1 MISTGFEQRVKIQ
14 QIIVNQ
20 LPEFILDE
28 NPKFSEFLKQYYI
41 SQEYPGGPV
50 DIAENLDQYLKFDNL
65 TPEVIAGNIGLT
77 TNITS
82 TVGIITVTSTK
93 GFPSQYGLLKIDD
106 EIITYTGI
114 TTNTFTGC
122 IRGFCGIVD
131 YHQPINPEEL
141 EFSTSKASSHN
152 VHSPVT
158 NLSSLFL
165 KEFYKKL
172 KYSFA
177 PGFDGVEFSP
187 NLKVDNF
194 LKRVR
199 DFYASKGTNE
209 SFKILFNVL
218 YNTDPKILNTEDFLL
233 KPSESEYIRRE
244 VLIAELITPESNP
257 YNLVGEEI
265 RSDDGSASG
274 PVSKVDIITRN
285 DKILYKIELFS
296 GYDENTLIF
305 GKFAITPKTK
315 ISDNIS
321 IGSSVITV
329 DSTVGFDVSG
339 SFICNDRVITYSDKS
354 INQFYGCTNVLENI
368 LAGSDIRSE
377 KIIYG
382 YENGDLTKKI
392 ELIVQASLSNL
403 ENVDNLNYANVND
416 NILFENFGDNILNSG
431 NSFKE
436 ILFNSWIY
444 NIRSRYEISEV
455 SNIAENTAGITL
467 YEIPDKSSL
476 KVNDR
481 IDIFKKDSV
490 DTVLENVPITSIDGN
505 KVFLDKKI
513 PGVSSDQ
520 KLSIIRRY
528 DYASTSNNSVVLKY
542 PNILSNVQNTYNEN
556 EEYIYVASNS
566 LPSNTIEKSI
576 KIASRD
582 INSNDDVDNFISEQN
597 NQTFKYSVLV
607 FQFENDVP
615 FITGDSVIYTHTT
628 NKPIIGLTNNTEY
641 FVEVLS
647 SKNRIRLYSSRS
659 FIVTEEFIEID
670 KIYELGNHKFTLSS
684 EFGKIL
690 APKKSLTKFP
700 IKQNFNFNSQ
710 TPTEPGSLGTLI
722 NGVDIINYKSNDK
735 IFYGPLKNLRNIN
748 SGIDYD
754 VISPPKIIISNSS
767 VGLGTTALANV
778 VVSGSVKNVIVDPQ
792 KVSIKRIISAKISG
806 GNGSGAILEPILS
819 SQYREIEFNA
829 LQSTRG
835 GGVNI
840 SDESIVFSDFHKLKN
855 GQKIVYNSNGNP
867 QLGIGTFNGSNT
879 SQEKYLQNG
888 SVYYPKIL
896 NTKAIQLYYSQSDL
910 NSGINT
916 VGFTTE
922 NTGGIHKFREYDE
935 IKVLSKLNV
944 LDGGSGYTN
953 RSLYVKSSGISTI
966 SNTINYIN
974 HGFND
979 GEIINYSHESLDSIL
994 GLSTSKQYYILKNTN
1009 DSFQLSDA
1017 GYINVGISKTDY
1029 NRRKPI
1035 KFETNP
1041 TGYHIFSYPKI
1052 SVDLEVEYSGFIG
1065 TITAT
1070 PVVRGEIIDAYLYE
1084 SGTNYGSNVLNFHKK
1099 PTVTIKNGSGAQ
1111 LKPIIINGRIVA
1123 VEIQLGGSF
1132 YPSSINLDIFGSGL
1146 GAELRANIVK
1156 GRINSIVVINGGI
1169 GYDENTQIKVSVP
1182 GKNLKLDV
1190 SVREL
1195 TINNVER
1202 FSDQI
1207 LTDYNGDLAYGVCGY
1222 LPEREGIL
1230 FADPDTN
1237 TGHSKII
1244 GWCRDGNPIYGP
1256 YGHSD
1261 PRNFNSEIIKLQSG
1275 YSLNIENVDNRPL
1288 ISDFSEGFFVE
1299 DYTFE
1304 DSGQLDKSNGRF
1316 EKTPEFPQGVYA
1328 YHVGIKIDPNSGNF
1342 IPEFPYFVGE
1352 FYRSNI
1358 EDNSYIDQNID
1369 FNDSILVRNTFP
1381 YRVNNDYSAND
1392 FLPKVNKKLRQISK
1406 IKSITSGK
1414 IDSIDII
1421 EPGEDYSV
1429 GDSISFDNTGTD
1441 GSGCYVEVSKI
1452 YGKEINKI
1460 ETSFKNYENVIFTWK
1475 NNNTIS
1481 AHISPYHELIDGDIV
1496 QITGISTYILGLS
1509 NNHKT
1514 SINRSNTRLTKAM
1527 TSSGIVTDIYVTN
1540 IPDIVSIG
1548 SSIVIE
1554 NETCSVLNI
1563 FNEQNVIRIDRGSV
1577 GTSHTSSTIVN
1588 VYSNYFDINL
1598 STDYF
1603 DSSLNDI
1610 VYFNPTISIGVGI
1623 DTGSSISRE
1632 YYIGD
1637 YKKDIS
1643 IPTQSIYL
1651 PNHPFKT
1658 NQRVLFSGSSGGSS
1672 INVSNISGPS
1682 QFSLGIGTHVYIINK
1697 SKDFI
1702 GIVTQ
1707 VGLTTQTNGLFFITS
1722 GNNKYDYSFSSVSNQ
1737 ILGSVKKI
1745 DATITTSENHDLLDS
1760 DYINLTIKPNLS
1772 VGIGTST
1779 SIRVRYE
1786 QNYNKLLIN
1795 PVGFNSSSVNVT
1807 SNIITLPS
1815 HNFKTGQKIF
1825 YKAIGTKI
1833 SGLTTSEYYVYRNTS
1848 NNIQLCETYID
1859 SISNPPTIISIGS
1872 SGGNNQEISQINPRI
1887 LSIKNNNLVF
1897 NLSDSSLLGYKF
1909 EFFYDKQFN
1918 KNFVSIANTSN
1929 FTVSNKINNAGIV
1942 TESTINFSENLPE
1955 NLYYSLSKNGIP
1967 VFNND
1972 KDEDYQISFV
1982 DELYNQEYKISGV
1995 GSTTFHISLN
2005 DIPQKLS
2012 YVQSECSYL
2021 KYETISKSAKGGISN
2036 IKILNSGYGYKKLP
2050 KILEIVSK
2058 SFGKNSIL
2066 QLNSKSIGKIGKI
2079 EINNDGYDYP
2089 SDKSLRAHARIDTIA
2104 IISDNEK
2111 IENVKVLSGGKNIV
2125 SKPELHL
2132 VNLVSRKKVLNGL
2145 FEVQLGKNNISQVNI
2160 IQKPTGLESVNH
2172 QIFTINN
2179 SNGIS
2184 IEQITSATNGIVECI
2199 IRTPP
2204 ITGYTIPPFEV
2215 GDLVFVEGIV
2225 KPSKT
2230 DEFGVVTYPG
2240 DGFNSID
2247 HGYNFFKVVEF
2258 INTDPAILKYDI
2270 SEYTLTPGKIPA
2282 EFSAFSPSQFTAIT
2296 NIKNYPIFQLTQIID
2311 NFVDN
2316 ENIIINGNV
2325 SNALVKKSSSNSLNI
2340 FDPNNSLKNYDII
2353 RGVSSGAIAKIS
2365 RVFNYDNVRYTI
2377 DSTNKKELGWKTDIG
2392 KLNTDLQVTADN
2404 DYYQTLAYSVQSPIE
2419 YINFVDYVNNLVHP
2433 IGTKNFADVGI
2444 TSAARSSIG
2453 SSETLLT
2460 TLDFVQE
2467 KRIDT
2472 IDNFDLVVDYNTV
2485 GDSSTLIKF
2494 KNKKLS
2500 DFIECLSNR
2509 VLQVDDISNS
2519 FSSSEFNKDTFLE
2532 AYEYPLT
2539 DFYSKFLVQV
2549 CDTEQESY
2557 QLSEIIV
2564 INDYNTTYTMN
2575 KLDLYNNES
2584 LGSFSGEIGPVGDP
2598 ILRFNPSDPYNKGYE
2613 LKIYRESFD
2622 PGTKNVGVGFT
2633 DYGFVRLSGKT
2644 EKLDPG
2650 VGISTT
2656 MFRGLLNQFN
2666 TIFSSS
2672 LIIDTD
2678 NNKLN
2683 YYEVIGYHDGVTP
2696 NIAEFYFDS
2705 EQSISGLSG
2714 SYIGTFGLNVSG
2726 GILNLSFFSNK
2737 NNNIVVKTKTVG
2749 FGTTAGGIGTY
2760 RYLVDDQIPGT
2771 EQTTR
2776 LESDYKVITGIT
2788 TIKTFDSSVESS
2800 LKSLIRVGIGSTVA
2814 LHQVSVIANQVS
2826 NNIQHYPFISIGSTS
2841 GIGTF
2846 STEVQGLNVSVKFH
2860 PDSQFQNSQ
2869 ILVQSFDQF
2878 IYSSLDE
2885 FNIPDELLYGTSKEK
2900 FSINKYGSIN
2910 NFGKDRLNFDLN
2922 YDRIPIFQKTFN
2934 PTSLS
2939 TLNKATGIFTINNHF
2954 FQNNEELI
2962 YTPDSTLIGI
2972 AASSVGI
2979 GTTIVGGNSIEGDFI
2994 VGFSTIT
3001 GISNIDG
3008 IVVGNQISGKSITNN
3023 TTIVSIG
3030 QTYSYF
3036 IGNVSSGSSVITGIA
3051 NTTILSVGAG
3061 IFSGNN
3067 NSLGTI
3073 FSIGINSITASAPIA
3088 AGGSNRIYYTN
3099 TLKSSLTLS
3108 NVSVA
3113 STFREIYTVGIST
3126 NICPSKVYAI
3136 KIDENN
3142 FKLKGVSG
3150 PSGIGF
3156 TFTSI
3161 GSGNYHRL
3169 EMKKKNEKSLITVN
3183 GVNQYPLSYTP
3194 LVGILTGN
3202 IGNLVSIG
3210 ASFIR
3215 LSGISSIMSD
3225 DIIKVEDEYMTIS
3238 NVGFGTTTTGPITG
3252 IGTIPII
3259 QVERGKLGSTE
3270 SDHYDGSNFRIYKGS
3285 YNIVGNEIW
3294 FADAPDGKANN
3305 DRLLSTY
3312 LLSPKSTFNG
3322 RIYLRKDYTNN
3333 QIYDDISN
3341 NFTGIARTFTLYK
3354 EGNTVSNA
3362 ISGNNL
3368 VFINDIF
3375 QTPDTVNNEGNNYEI
3390 LNSGISSVSFTSTKG
3405 LLENPNT
3412 ILIVETDVN
3421 QNLVPRGGL
3430 IVSLASTGGIGYAPL
3445 VGVSSVMLDVKI
3457 GAGGS
3462 ISYIGFTSSIVV
3474 GIATTGII
3482 GMATDRITGI
3492 TTRNVRVN
3500 QKITDIL
3507 STQRSGD
3514 IIPNITKILPFDT
3527 RVSSIGIGTVFLNKS
3542 STNASSISTSFG
3554 FDMGPIYGS
3563 GYNKSTISIG
3573 ITDSNHTGTRAI
3585 ISATIGAGGSITSFN
3600 INNGGTGYTNPL
3612 VSISDP
3618 SYENLSIQPIS
3629 RIGTNNPNT
3638 LGVGLSI
3645 TVNVGPNSKNVGIGT
3660 SYFAITSFEIKK
3672 PGYGFQLG
3680 DTFSLVGLVT
3690 DSRLSSPVEKLIF
3703 TVDDVKTDSFASWQL
3718 GEFDFIDSTKD
3729 LQNSVRK
3736 RFPLFKN
3743 GSLLSFEKNIGNNE
3757 SRKIDYDALLLIYIN
3772 GVMQEPSISYQ
3783 FNGGTSFTFTEAPRY
3798 EDNIAIF
3805 FYRGTAG
3812 VDSKETDIIPTIKPG
3827 DTVQIERNP
3836 QIITTISQSPRI
3848 ASYIVSSDILETGI
3862 YLEEGIDEINFKPIS
3877 WSKQKTDLIINDV
3890 IQYKERD
3897 SLESLIFPTAKIIK
3911 SIDSSSTDIFV
3922 DNAQFFNY
3930 EENSGG
3936 GSINEFDAL
3945 VILGNEPTFAD
3956 ITTNVSVGGTTI
3968 SSLTINNGG
3977 SGYNY
3982 VGAGSSVQLKLRSIV
3997 GLGGS
4002 DAIIYAPIST
4012 AGTITTPINIVSSGY
4027 GYTSSNVPEV
4037 IAPTPSPSKE
4047 LISNITFVQGFSG
4060 IITGITTSAGI
4071 GTDLAIQFYVKYDQ
4085 NDAGSV
4091 SDLLSDSQYPI
4102 LVFDSKVGKGTTSI
4116 DKLDNVVVGVG
4127 TTFVDNI
4134 YYVHSVYL
4142 NNLVGIITCNI
4153 HSKTDCVGIGSTFGS
4168 QICGRFSWGRLSSFA
4183 RLSSSPLS
4191 INLSSYNTNSGLTS
4205 YPTIQRRN
4213 YGLRNTGAIVKDIN

>member
-1 MISTGFEQRVKIQ
+1 MISTGFEKRVKIQ
-14 QIIVNQ
+14 QIIDNQ

-65 TPEVIAGNIGLT
+65 TPEVIANNIVLS

-131 YHQPINPEEL
+131 YHQSVDPEEL
-141 EFSTSKASSHN
+141 EFSTSKASSHDAY
-152 VHSPVT
+152 SPVI

-177 PGFDGVEFSP
+177 PGFDGVEFYSD
-187 NLKVDNF
+187 LKVDNF
-194 LKRVR
+194 LKRVK
-199 DFYASKGTNE
+199 DFYASKGTND

-218 YNTDPKILNTEDFLL
+218 YNVNPKILNTEDFLL
-233 KPSESEYIRRE
+233 KPSQSEYIRRE
-244 VLIAELITPESNP
+244 VLIAELITPGANP

-265 RSDDGSASG
+265 RSDDESASG

-285 DKILYKIELFS
+285 GKVLYKIELFS
-296 GYDENTLIF
+296 GYDDNNLVF

-315 ISDNIS
+315 VSDSIS

-329 DSTVGFDVSG
+329 DSTVGFDTSG
-339 SFICNDRVITYSDKS
+339 SFICNEKVISYSDKS

-368 LAGSDIRSE
+368 LEGSGIRSE

-382 YENGDLTKKI
+382 YENGDASKKI
-392 ELIVQASLSNL
+392 ELTVQASLSNL
-403 ENVDNLNYANVND
+403 ENIDDLNYVAVDD
-416 NILFENFGDNILNSG
+416 NILFENFGDNILNSN

-444 NIRSRYEISEV
+444 NVRSRYEISNY
-455 SNIAENTAGITL
+455 SNNSIEITL

-476 KVNDR
+476 KVNDFV
-481 IDIFKKDSV
+481 DIFKQDS
-490 DTVLENVPITSIDGN
+490 TEIVLENVSITSIDGN
-505 KVFLDKKI
+505 KIFLDTQI
-513 PGVSSDQ
+513 TGVTPGQ
-520 KLSIIRRY
+520 KLSIVRRY
-528 DYASTSNNSVVLKY
+528 DYASTSETSVGLKY

-566 LPSNTIEKSI
+566 LPSNTIVKSI
-576 KIASRD
+576 KIASRN
-582 INSNDDVDNFISEQN
+582 INSLEQIDFFITEQN

-607 FQFENDVP
+607 FENDVP
-615 FITGDSVIYTHTT
+615 FITGDSVIYTHTSNEPIVGLLN
-628 NKPIIGLTNNTEY
+628 NKEY
-641 FVEVLS
+641 FIEVLS
-647 SKNRIRLYSSRS
+647 DKRKIRLYSSRS
-659 FIVTEEFIEID
+659 FIVTGEFIEID
-670 KIYELGNHKFTLSS
+670 KVYDLGNHKFTLSS

-690 APKKSLTKFP
+690 APKKSLSKFP
-700 IKQNFNFNSQ
+700 IKQNSNFNDNI
-710 TPTEPGSLGTLI
+710 PTIPGSVGTLI

-735 IFYGPLKNLRNIN
+735 IFYGPLKNLRVIN
-748 SGIDYD
+748 SGLDYD
-754 VISPPKIIISNSS
+754 VINPPKIIISNPS

-778 VVSGSVKNVIVDPQ
+778 VVSGSVKNIIIDPQ
-792 KVSIKRIISAKISG
+792 EISVKRVISAKISG
-806 GNGSGAILEPILS
+806 GNGSGAILQPVLS

-829 LQSTRG
+829 LQSTEG
-835 GGVNI
+835 GGIDVS
-840 SDESIVFSDFHKLKN
+840 SDTIVFLDFHKLKD

-867 QLGIGTFNGSNT
+867 SLGIGTFNFSNT
-879 SQEKYLQNG
+879 PQGKYLENG
-888 SVYYPKIL
+888 SVYYPKVL
-896 NTKAIQLYYSQSDL
+896 NTKAIRLYFSESDL
-910 NSGINT
+910 VSGINT
-916 VGFTTE
+916 IGFTQE

-966 SNTINYIN
+966 SNTINYVN

-979 GEIINYSHESLDSIL
+979 GEIINYSYESENPIS
-994 GLSTSKQYYILKNTN
+994 GLSTSKQYYILKNTD

-1029 NRRKPI
+1029 NRRKI
-1035 KFETNP
+1035 VKFQTNP

-1052 SVDLEVEYSGFIG
+1052 SVDLEVEYSRFIG
-1065 TITAT
+1065 TITAS
-1070 PVVRGEIIDAYLYE
+1070 PVVRGKIIDAYLYE

-1099 PTVTIKNGSGAQ
+1099 PTITIKNGSGSQ
-1111 LKPIIINGRIVA
+1111 LKPTIINGKIVA
-1123 VEIQLGGSF
+1123 VEIQNGGSL
-1132 YPSSINLDIFGSGL
+1132 YPSSINLDVVGSGL

-1156 GRINSIVVINGGI
+1156 GRINSVVIINGGI
-1169 GYDENTQIKVSVP
+1169 GYDQNTRIKVSVP
-1182 GKNLKLDV
+1182 GKNLKLDA

-1195 TINNVER
+1195 TINNLQR

-1207 LTDYNGDLAYGVCGY
+1207 LTDYKGDLSYSVCGY
-1222 LPEREGIL
+1222 LPGREGIL
-1230 FADPDTN
+1230 FADPDVN

-1256 YGHSD
+1256 YGYSD
-1261 PRNFNSEIIKLQSG
+1261 PKDFNSQIIKLQSG
-1275 YSLNIENVDNRPL
+1275 YSLNVESVYNRPL

-1304 DSGQLDKSNGRF
+1304 DSGELDISNGRY

-1328 YHVGIKIDPNSGNF
+1328 YHVGIKIDPTSGDF

-1358 EDNSYIDQNID
+1358 EDNFYTDQNND
-1369 FNDSILVRNTFP
+1369 FNDSVMVRNTFP
-1381 YRVNNDYSAND
+1381 YRVNNDHSANE

-1406 IKSITSGK
+1406 IKSIKSGK
-1414 IDSIDII
+1414 IDSIDIT

-1429 GDSISFDNTGTD
+1429 GDSINFDNAGTD
-1441 GSGCYVEVSKI
+1441 GSGCYAEVSKI
-1452 YGKEINKI
+1452 YGKEISKI
-1460 ETSFKNYENVIFTWK
+1460 ETSFKDYENTTFTWK

-1481 AHISPYHELIDGDIV
+1481 AHVFPYHELLDGDIV
-1496 QITGISTYILGLS
+1496 QITGISTYISGLT
-1509 NNHKT
+1509 NNHKI
-1514 SINRSNTRLTKAM
+1514 SVNRSNTRLAKEM
-1527 TSSGIVTDIYVTN
+1527 GSSGIVTDIYVTN

-1554 NETCSVLNI
+1554 DEICSVLNI
-1563 FNEQNVIRIDRGSV
+1563 FDDQNVIRISRGLV
-1577 GTSHTSSTIVN
+1577 GTSHTSSTIVE

-1603 DSSLNDI
+1603 DSSINDV

-1623 DTGSSISRE
+1623 NSGSSINSD

-1637 YKKDIS
+1637 YKKNIS
-1643 IPTQSIYL
+1643 IPIQSIYL

-1658 NQRVLFSGSSGGSS
+1658 NQRVLFSGSSGGSP
-1672 INVSNISGPS
+1672 INVSNISGPF
-1682 QFSLGIGTHVYIINK
+1682 QFSLGIGTHVYVINK

-1707 VGLTTQTNGLFFITS
+1707 VGLTTSTDGLFFITS
-1722 GNNKYDYSFSSVSNQ
+1722 GNNKYDYSFSSISNKV
-1737 ILGSVKKI
+1737 LGSVKKI
-1745 DATITTSENHDLLDS
+1745 DAEITTSENHELLDS

-1779 SIRVRYE
+1779 HIRVKYE
-1786 QNYNKLLIN
+1786 KNYNKLLIN
-1795 PVGFNSSSVNVT
+1795 PIGFNSSSVSVS
-1807 SNIITLPS
+1807 SNIINLPS

-1825 YKAIGTKI
+1825 YNALGSQI
-1833 SGLTTSEYYVYRNTS
+1833 SGLTTSEYYVYRYNS
-1848 NNIQLCETYID
+1848 NNIQLCETYLD
-1859 SISNPPTIISIGS
+1859 SVLNPPTIISIGS

-1897 NLSDSSLLGYKF
+1897 NLSDSSLLGYEF

-1918 KNFVSIANTSN
+1918 KNFISVANTSN
-1929 FTVSNKINNAGIV
+1929 FTISNKTNNIGIV
-1942 TESTINFSENLPE
+1942 TESTINFSEDLPK
-1955 NLYYSLSKNGIP
+1955 NLYYSLSENGIP
-1967 VFNND
+1967 LFNNVN
-1972 KDEDYQISFV
+1972 DEEYQISFV

-1995 GSTTFHISLN
+1995 GSTTFHISLY

-2012 YVQSECSYL
+2012 YNQNECSYL
-2021 KYETISKSAKGGISN
+2021 KYETTSKSAKGGISN

-2050 KILEIVSK
+2050 KISEIISRSSGQNCILE
-2058 SFGKNSIL
+2058 
-2066 QLNSKSIGKIGKI
+2066 LNSKSIGKIGKF

-2089 SDKSLRAHARIDTIA
+2089 SDKSLRARARINTTAFITN
-2104 IISDNEK
+2104 NEK
-2111 IENVKVLSGGKNIV
+2111 IEDIKVLNGGKNII
-2125 SKPELHL
+2125 SKPQLHL
-2132 VNLVSRKKVLNGL
+2132 VNSVSRKRILSGL
-2145 FEVQLGKNNISQVNI
+2145 FEVQLGTNNISKVNI

-2172 QIFTINN
+2172 QIFSVNN
-2179 SNGIS
+2179 SNGIA
-2184 IEQITSATNGIVECI
+2184 IEEISSVINGIVECVL
-2199 IRTPP
+2199 RTPP
-2204 ITGYTIPPFEV
+2204 ITGYTIPPFVV
-2215 GDLVFVEGIV
+2215 GDLIFVEGIV
-2225 KPSKT
+2225 KPAVT

-2270 SEYTLTPGKIPA
+2270 SKYTLTPGKTP
-2282 EFSAFSPSQFTAIT
+2282 FSAFVPSEFTAIT
-2296 NIKNYPIFQLTQIID
+2296 NIKNYPTFELTQIVD
-2311 NFVDN
+2311 NFIDN
-2316 ENIIINGNV
+2316 ENIIVNDNIT
-2325 SNALVKKSSSNSLNI
+2325 NALVKKSSINSLSI
-2340 FDPNNSLKNYDII
+2340 FDPKNTLKNNDII
-2353 RGVSSGAIAKIS
+2353 RGIVSGATAKIS
-2365 RVFNYDNVRYTI
+2365 RVFEYDNIRYTI

-2392 KLNTDLQVTADN
+2392 KLNTDLQVTSDN

-2419 YINFVDYVNNLVHP
+2419 YKNFVDYANNLVHP

-2444 TSAARSSIG
+2444 TSVARSSIG

-2472 IDNFDLVVDYNTV
+2472 IDNFDLVADYNPT
-2485 GDSSTLIKF
+2485 DNSSTLIRF
-2494 KNKKLS
+2494 KNKKLA
-2500 DFIECLSNR
+2500 DYIACLTNR
-2509 VLQVDDISNS
+2509 VLQVDDISNL
-2519 FSSSEFNKDTFLE
+2519 FSSSEFNKDSFLD

-2539 DFYSKFLVQV
+2539 DFYSKFLIQV
-2549 CDTEQESY
+2549 CDTEQENY
-2557 QLSEIIV
+2557 QLSEIV
-2564 INDYNTTYTMN
+2564 MINDYNTTYTLN

-2598 ILRFNPSDPYNKGYE
+2598 VLRFNPSDPFNKGYN

-2622 PGTKNVGVGFT
+2622 PGTRNIGVGFT
-2633 DYGFVRLSGKT
+2633 DYGFIRLSGKT
-2644 EKLDPG
+2644 EKLLPG

-2656 MFRGLLNQFN
+2656 MFVGLLNKFD

-2672 LIIDTD
+2672 IVIDTD

-2683 YYEVIGYHDGVTP
+2683 YYEVIGYHDGVTS
-2696 NIAEFYFDS
+2696 NVAEFYFDS
-2705 EQSISGLSG
+2705 EKSISGLSA
-2714 SYIGTFGLNVSG
+2714 SYIGTFGLNVSNN
-2726 GILNLSFFSNK
+2726 ILNLSFTSNK
-2737 NNNIVVKTKTVG
+2737 NNNILVKTKTVG
-2749 FGTTAGGIGTY
+2749 FGTTGSGIGTY
-2760 RYLVDDQIPGT
+2760 RYLVDGQIPGT
-2771 EQTTR
+2771 ERTTR
-2776 LESDYKVITGIT
+2776 FESGYRTITGIS

-2814 LHQVSVIANQVS
+2814 LHQVSVIADQVR

-2860 PDSQFQNSQ
+2860 PDNKFQNSN
-2869 ILVQSFDQF
+2869 ILVQTFDQF
-2878 IYSSLDE
+2878 IYSDLDE
-2885 FNIPDELLYGTSKEK
+2885 FNIPDELLYGTSKEQ
-2900 FSINKYGSIN
+2900 FSINRYGSIN
-2910 NFGKDRLNFDLN
+2910 NFGKDRLNFNLN
-2922 YDRIPIFQKTFN
+2922 YNGISIFQKTFN
-2934 PTSLS
+2934 PKNAT
-2939 TLNKATGIFTINNHF
+2939 TLDPGTGIFTISNHF
-2954 FQNNEELI
+2954 FQNNEELM
-2962 YTPDSTLIGI
+2962 YTPGSTLSGI
-2972 AASSVGI
+2972 TPSSIGI
-2979 GTTIVGGNSIEGDFI
+2979 GTTIVGGNSVEGDFI

-3001 GISNIDG
+3001 GIESSAG
-3008 IVVGNQISGKSITNN
+3008 ILVGNQISGQSIPNN
-3023 TTIVSIG
+3023 TQIVSIG

-3073 FSIGINSITASAPIA
+3073 VSIGINSITASAPITS
-3088 AGGSNRIYYTN
+3088 GGLNRIYYTN
-3099 TLKSSLTLS
+3099 TLRSSLTLS

-3113 STFREIYTVGIST
+3113 STFRKIYTAGIST

-3156 TFTSI
+3156 TFTST
-3161 GSGNYHRL
+3161 GSGNYHKL
-3169 EMKKKNEKSLITVN
+3169 EMKKKNEKSLITIN
-3183 GVNQYPLSYTP
+3183 GVNQYPLSYTS

-3202 IGNLVSIG
+3202 IGNSVSIG

-3215 LSGISSIMSD
+3215 VSGISSIVPN
-3225 DIIKVEDEYMTIS
+3225 DIIKVENEYMVIT
-3238 NVGFGTTTTGPITG
+3238 NVGFGTTVIGPITG

-3259 QVERGKLGSTE
+3259 KVERGKLGSE
-3270 SDHYDGSNFRIYKGS
+3270 EVSHYDGSSFRVYKGS
-3285 YNIVGNEIW
+3285 YNISGNEIW

-3305 DRLLSTY
+3305 DRLLSTF

-3322 RIYLRKDYTNN
+3322 RVYLRQDYTNN
-3333 QIYDDISN
+3333 QIYDDIST
-3341 NFTGIARTFTLYK
+3341 NFTGIGRTFTLYK
-3354 EGNTVSNA
+3354 EGNAVSNA
-3362 ISGNNL
+3362 TSGNNL

-3375 QTPDTVNNEGNNYEI
+3375 QTPDTENNNGNNYEI
-3390 LNSGISSVSFTSTKG
+3390 LNSGISSLSFSATKG
-3405 LLENPNT
+3405 LLPNPNQ
-3412 ILIVETDVN
+3412 ILIYENDVN

-3430 IVSLASTGGIGYAPL
+3430 IVSLGSTGGIGYAPL
-3445 VGVSSVMLDVKI
+3445 VGVSSEMLDVKI

-3462 ISYIGFTSSIVV
+3462 ISYIGFTSSIIV
-3474 GIATTGII
+3474 GIATTGTI
-3482 GMATDRITGI
+3482 GPGQNRITGI
-3492 TTRNVRVN
+3492 KTSGIKIN

-3507 STQRSGD
+3507 STQKSGD
-3514 IIPNITKILPFDT
+3514 IISNITKILPFDT
-3527 RVSSIGIGTVFLNKS
+3527 RVSSIGVGTIFLTKT
-3542 STNASSISTSFG
+3542 STNVSSITTSFG
-3554 FDMGPIYGS
+3554 FDIGPIYGS
-3563 GYNKSTISIG
+3563 GYNKSPISIG
-3573 ITDSNHTGTRAI
+3573 ITDSNHTGVKAVITANV
-3585 ISATIGAGGSITSFN
+3585 GAGGSIISFN
-3600 INNGGTGYTNPL
+3600 INNGGTGYVNPQI
-3612 VSISDP
+3612 SISDP

-3629 RIGTNNPNT
+3629 RIGTNNPNA

-3645 TVNVGPNSKNVGIGT
+3645 TVNIGPNLKNVGIGT
-3660 SYFAITSFEIKK
+3660 SYFAIKSYEIKK

-3690 DSRLSSPVEKLIF
+3690 DSRLSSPIEKLIF
-3703 TVDDVKTDSFASWQL
+3703 TVTDIRTDSFASWQL

-3729 LQNSVRK
+3729 LQNSIRK
-3736 RFPLFKN
+3736 RFPLYKN
-3743 GSLLSFEKNIGNNE
+3743 GSLLSFEKDTRNVE
-3757 SRKIDYDALLLIYIN
+3757 SEKIDYDTLLLIYIN
-3772 GVMQEPSISYQ
+3772 GVMQEPKISYQ
-3783 FNGGTSFTFTEAPRY
+3783 FNGGTSFTFTEAPKY
-3798 EDNIAIF
+3798 EDDISIF

-3812 VDSKETDIIPTIKPG
+3812 VDSAETNIIPTIKPG
-3827 DTVQIERNP
+3827 DTVQIQKNP
-3836 QIITTISQSPRI
+3836 QIISTISQNPRL
-3848 ASYIVSSDILETGI
+3848 ASFIVSSDILETGI
-3862 YLEEGIDEINFKPIS
+3862 YLEEGIDEINFKPLS
-3877 WSKQKTDLIINDV
+3877 WTKQKTDLIINDV
-3890 IQYKERD
+3890 IEYKERD

-3922 DNAQFFNY
+3922 DDAQFFNY
-3930 EENSGG
+3930 EENSGAG
-3936 GSINEFDAL
+3936 AINKFDSL
-3945 VILGNEPTFAD
+3945 IISGNEPAFAD
-3956 ITTNVSVGGTTI
+3956 ITANVSIGQTTI

-3977 SGYNY
+3977 SGYSY
-3982 VGAGSSVQLKLRSIV
+3982 VGAGSSVRLKLRSIV

-4002 DAIIYAPIST
+4002 DAIIYAPISI
-4012 AGTITTPINIVSSGY
+4012 GGSITTPFNIISPGY

-4037 IAPTPSPSKE
+4037 IAPIPSPTKE
-4047 LISNITFVQGFSG
+4047 LITDITYVQGFSG

-4071 GTDLAIQFYVKYDQ
+4071 GTDLAIKFFVEYEQ
-4085 NDAGSV
+4085 DAIV
-4091 SDLLSDSQYPI
+4091 SDLLSDSEYPI
-4102 LVFDSKVGKGTTSI
+4102 LVFDSTVGKGTTSI
-4116 DKLDNVVVGVG
+4116 NKNNSAVVGVG

-4134 YYVHSVYL
+4134 YYAHSVQL
-4142 NNLVGIITCNI
+4142 NNLKGTIICNI
-4153 HSKTDCVGIGSTFGS
+4153 HSKSNTVGIGSTFGS
-4168 QICGRFSWGRLSSFA
+4168 EICGRFSWGRMSLFSRTSP
-4183 RLSSSPLS
+4183 SPLA
-4191 INLSSYNTNSGLTS
+4191 INLSGYTVNSGLTT

-4213 YGLRNTGAIVKDIN
+4213 YGLRDTGAILKDFN

>member
-14 QIIVNQ
+14 QIIDNQ

-65 TPEVIAGNIGLT
+65 TPEVIAGNIGLS

-82 TVGIITVTSTK
+82 TVGIITVTNTK
-93 GFPSQYGLLKIDD
+93 GFPPQYGLLKIGD

-131 YHQPINPEEL
+131 YHQPNDPEEL
-141 EFSTSKASSHN
+141 KFSTSKASSHDAY
-152 VHSPVT
+152 SPVT

-177 PGFDGVEFSP
+177 PGFDGVEFYP
-187 NLKVDNF
+187 TLKVDNF
-194 LKRVR
+194 LKRVK
-199 DFYASKGTNE
+199 DFYAAKGTNE
-209 SFKILFNVL
+209 SFEILFNVL
-218 YNTDPKILNTEDFLL
+218 YNVNSKILNTEDFLL

-244 VLIAELITPESNP
+244 VLIAELITPEANP

-265 RSDDGSASG
+265 RSNDESASG

-285 DKILYKIELFS
+285 GKVLYKIELFS
-296 GYDENTLIF
+296 GYDDNNLVF

-315 ISDNIS
+315 VSDSIS

-339 SFICNDRVITYSDKS
+339 SFICNNKVITYSDKS
-354 INQFYGCTNVLENI
+354 INQFYGCTNVLQNI

-377 KIIYG
+377 KVIYG
-382 YENGDLTKKI
+382 YENGDSTKKI
-392 ELIVQASLSNL
+392 ELTVQASLSNL
-403 ENVDNLNYANVND
+403 ENIDDLNYTNPND
-416 NILFENFGDNILNSG
+416 NILFENFGDNILNYK

-444 NIRSRYEISEV
+444 NVRSRYEISKY
-455 SNIAENTAGITL
+455 SNDSVEITL

-481 IDIFKKDSV
+481 VDIFKQDST
-490 DTVLENVPITSIDGN
+490 DIVLENVSITSIDGN
-505 KVFLDKKI
+505 KVFLDTKI
-513 PGVSSDQ
+513 TEVISGQ

-528 DYASTSNNSVVLKY
+528 DYASTSGNSIELKY

-566 LPSNTIEKSI
+566 LPSNTIVKSI
-576 KIASRD
+576 KIISRN
-582 INSNDDVDNFISEQN
+582 INSLEQIDNFITEQN

-607 FQFENDVP
+607 FEDDVP
-615 FITGDSVIYTHTT
+615 FITGDSVIYTHTS
-628 NKPIIGLTNNTEY
+628 NEPIIGLTNNTEY

-647 SKNRIRLYSSRS
+647 NKTKIRLYSSRS
-659 FIVTEEFIEID
+659 FIVTGEFIEID
-670 KIYELGNHKFTLSS
+670 KIYNLGNHKFTLSS

-690 APKKSLTKFP
+690 APKKSLSKFP
-700 IKQNFNFNSQ
+700 IEQNFNFNNN
-710 TPTEPGSLGTLI
+710 TATKPGSVGTLI
-722 NGVDIINYKSNDK
+722 NGVDITNYKSNDN
-735 IFYGPLKNLRNIN
+735 IFYGPLKNLRVIN
-748 SGIDYD
+748 SGLDYD
-754 VISPPKIIISNSS
+754 VINPPKIIISNSS

-778 VVSGSVKNVIVDPQ
+778 VVSGSVKNVVIDPQ
-792 KVSIKRIISAKISG
+792 KISIKRIISSKISG
-806 GNGSGAILEPILS
+806 GNGSGAILEPVLL

-829 LQSTRG
+829 LQSTDG

-840 SDESIVFSDFHKLKN
+840 DNETIVFSDFHKLKD
-855 GQKIVYNSNGNP
+855 GQKIVYNSNGNLP
-867 QLGIGTFNGSNT
+867 LGIGTFNFSNT
-879 SQEKYLQNG
+879 PQGKYLENG

-896 NTKAIQLYYSQSDL
+896 NTRAIRLHYSESDL

-916 VGFTTE
+916 IGFTQE

-966 SNTINYIN
+966 SNMINYVN

-979 GEIINYSHESLDSIL
+979 GEIINYSYESENPIS

-1009 DSFQLSDA
+1009 NSFQLSDA
-1017 GYINVGISKTDY
+1017 GDISVGVSKTDY
-1029 NRRKPI
+1029 IRRKPV
-1035 KFETNP
+1035 KFESNP

-1070 PVVRGEIIDAYLYE
+1070 PIVRGEIIDAYLYE

-1099 PTVTIKNGSGAQ
+1099 PTITIKNGSGAQ

-1123 VEIQLGGSF
+1123 VEIQTGGSF

-1146 GAELRANIVK
+1146 GAELRPNIVK
-1156 GRINSIVVINGGI
+1156 GRINSIVVINSGI

-1195 TINNVER
+1195 TINNMQR

-1207 LTDYNGDLAYGVCGY
+1207 LTDYEGDLAYSVCGY

-1230 FADPDTN
+1230 FDDPDTN

-1256 YGHSD
+1256 YGYSNPKD
-1261 PRNFNSEIIKLQSG
+1261 FNSEIIKLQSG
-1275 YSLNIENVDNRPL
+1275 YSLSVNNVYNRPP
-1288 ISDFSEGFFVE
+1288 IFNFSEGFFVE
-1299 DYTFE
+1299 DYIFE
-1304 DSGQLDKSNGRF
+1304 DSGQLDISNGRF

-1328 YHVGIKIDPNSGNF
+1328 YHVGVKIDPTSGNF

-1358 EDNSYIDQNID
+1358 EDNFYMDQNND
-1369 FNDSILVRNTFP
+1369 FNDSVMVRNTFP
-1381 YRVNNDYSAND
+1381 YRVNNDHSAND
-1392 FLPKVNKKLRQISK
+1392 FLPKVNKKLRQITK
-1406 IKSITSGK
+1406 IKSIKSGK
-1414 IDSIDII
+1414 IDSINII

-1429 GDSISFDNTGTD
+1429 GDSISFDNTETG
-1441 GSGCYVEVSKI
+1441 GGGCYAEISKI

-1460 ETSFKNYENVIFTWK
+1460 ETSFEDYQNTIFTWK

-1481 AHISPYHELIDGDIV
+1481 AHISPYHNLLDGDIV
-1496 QITGISTYILGLS
+1496 QIAGISTNIFGLS
-1509 NNHKT
+1509 NNHKI
-1514 SINRSNTRLTKAM
+1514 SVDQLNIRLSEEM
-1527 TSSGIVTDIYVTN
+1527 GSSGIVTDIYVTN

-1548 SSIVIE
+1548 SSIIIE
-1554 NETCSVLNI
+1554 DEICSVLNI

-1577 GTSHTSSTIVN
+1577 GTSHTSSTIVE

-1598 STDYF
+1598 HVDYF
-1603 DSSLNDI
+1603 DSTLKDI
-1610 VYFNPTISIGVGI
+1610 VYFNPTISIGVGV
-1623 DTGSSISRE
+1623 DTGSSINRE

-1637 YKKDIS
+1637 YKKNIS

-1658 NQRVLFSGSSGGSS
+1658 NQRVLFSGSAGGST
-1672 INVSNISGPS
+1672 IDVSNISGPS

-1707 VGLTTQTNGLFFITS
+1707 VGLTTQSNGLFFITS
-1722 GNNKYDYSFSSVSNQ
+1722 GNNKYNYNFSSIPNQ
-1737 ILGSVKKI
+1737 ISGSVKKI
-1745 DATITTSENHDLLDS
+1745 DARITTSEDHNLSDS
-1760 DYINLTIKPNLS
+1760 DHINLTIKPNLS

-1779 SIRVRYE
+1779 HVRVKYN
-1786 QNYNKLLIN
+1786 QKYNKLLIN
-1795 PVGFNSSSVNVT
+1795 PIGFNSSSVNVS

-1825 YKAIGTKI
+1825 YSATGTKI
-1833 SGLTTSEYYVYRNTS
+1833 SGLTTSEYYVYRSNT
-1848 NNIQLCETYID
+1848 NNIQLCETYLD

-1897 NLSDSSLLGYKF
+1897 NLSDSSLSEYKF

-1918 KNFVSIANTSN
+1918 KNFISVANTSN
-1929 FTVSNKINNAGIV
+1929 FTVTNKTNNIGIV
-1942 TESTINFSENLPE
+1942 TESTINFSENLPN
-1955 NLYYSLSKNGIP
+1955 NLYYNLSKNGIV

-1972 KDEDYQISFV
+1972 IDNDADYQISFV
-1982 DELYNQEYKISGV
+1982 DELYNQEYKISGI
-1995 GSTTFHISLN
+1995 GSTTFHISLY

-2012 YVQSECSYL
+2012 YTQNECSYL
-2021 KYETISKSAKGGISN
+2021 KYETTSKSAKGGISN

-2050 KILEIVSK
+2050 KILEIVSR
-2058 SFGKNSIL
+2058 SLGKNSIVE
-2066 QLNSKSIGKIGKI
+2066 LNSKSIGKIGKI
-2079 EINNDGYDYP
+2079 EIDNDGYDYP
-2089 SDKSLRAHARIDTIA
+2089 SDKSLRPHAQIDTIA
-2104 IISDNEK
+2104 FINNNEK
-2111 IENVKVLSGGKNIV
+2111 IENIKVLNGGKNII

-2132 VNLVSRKKVLNGL
+2132 VNSVSRKKVLSGI
-2145 FEVQLGKNNISQVNI
+2145 FEVQLGRNNISHVNI

-2172 QIFTINN
+2172 EIFSINN

-2184 IEQITSATNGIVECI
+2184 IEEIRSVINGIVECVL
-2199 IRTPP
+2199 RTPP
-2204 ITGYTIPPFEV
+2204 ITGYIVPPFKS
-2215 GDLVFVEGIV
+2215 GDLIFVEGIA
-2225 KPSKT
+2225 KPSST

-2247 HGYNFFKVVEF
+2247 HGYNFFEVVEF
-2258 INTDPAILKYDI
+2258 INSDPAILKYDI
-2270 SEYTLTPGKIPA
+2270 SKYTLTPAKTP
-2282 EFSAFSPSQFTAIT
+2282 FSAFFPSEFTAIT
-2296 NIKNYPIFQLTQIID
+2296 NIKNYPTFELTQMID
-2311 NFVDN
+2311 NFIDG
-2316 ENIIINGNV
+2316 ENIIINNNV
-2325 SNALVKKSSSNSLNI
+2325 TNALVKKSRINSLNI
-2340 FDPNNSLKNYDII
+2340 FDPQNLLKNYDTI
-2353 RGVSSGAIAKIS
+2353 RGSSSGAVAKIS
-2365 RVFNYDNVRYTI
+2365 RIFKYNNVRYSI

-2392 KLNTDLQVTADN
+2392 KLNTDLQVTSDN

-2419 YINFVDYVNNLVHP
+2419 YKNFVGYVNNLVHP

-2444 TSAARSSIG
+2444 TSVARSSIG

-2472 IDNFDLVVDYNTV
+2472 IDNFDLVTDYDVIGN
-2485 GDSSTLIKF
+2485 SSTLIRF
-2494 KNKKLS
+2494 KNKRLS
-2500 DFIECLSNR
+2500 NYIACLSNR
-2509 VLQVDDISNS
+2509 VLQIDDISNS
-2519 FSSSEFNKDTFLE
+2519 FSSSEFNKDLFLD

-2539 DFYSKFLVQV
+2539 DFYSKFLIQI
-2549 CDTEQESY
+2549 CDTEQENY
-2557 QLSEIIV
+2557 QLSEIVI

-2598 ILRFNPSDPYNKGYE
+2598 VLRFNPSDPYNKGYN

-2622 PGTKNVGVGFT
+2622 PDTKNIGIGFT
-2633 DYGFVRLSGKT
+2633 DYGFIRLSGKT
-2644 EKLDPG
+2644 EKLNPG

-2656 MFRGLLNQFN
+2656 MFRGLLNQFD

-2672 LIIDTD
+2672 IIIDTD

-2683 YYEVIGYHDGVTP
+2683 YYEVIGYHDGVNS

-2705 EQSISGLSG
+2705 EKSVSGLSG
-2714 SYIGTFGLNVSG
+2714 SYIGTFGLNISN
-2726 GILNLSFFSNK
+2726 GILNLSFTSNK
-2737 NNNIVVKTKTVG
+2737 NNNVLVKTKTVG
-2749 FGTTAGGIGTY
+2749 FGTTASGIGTY
-2760 RYLVDDQIPGT
+2760 RYLVDGQTPGT
-2771 EQTTR
+2771 ERTTR
-2776 LESDYKVITGIT
+2776 LESDYRIITGIT
-2788 TIKTFDSSVESS
+2788 TIKTFDSSIDSS

-2814 LHQVSVIANQVS
+2814 LHQVSIIADQVR

-2860 PDSQFQNSQ
+2860 PDNQFENSK

-2878 IYSSLDE
+2878 IYSDLDE
-2885 FNIPDELLYGTSKEK
+2885 FNIPDELIYGTSKEK
-2900 FSINKYGSIN
+2900 FSINRYGSIN

-2922 YDRIPIFQKTFN
+2922 YDRTPIFQKTFN
-2934 PTSLS
+2934 PTNLS
-2939 TLNKATGIFTINNHF
+2939 TLNKATGTFTINNHF

-2962 YTPDSTLIGI
+2962 YTPGSTLSGI
-2972 AASSVGI
+2972 VPSSVGI
-2979 GTTIVGGNSIEGDFI
+2979 GTTIVGGNSINGDFI

-3001 GISNIDG
+3001 GIEYSTG
-3008 IVVGNQISGKSITNN
+3008 ILVGNKILGTGIPNN
-3023 TTIVSIG
+3023 TEIVSIG

-3036 IGNVSSGSSVITGIA
+3036 IGNVSSGSSTITGIA
-3051 NTTILSVGAG
+3051 NTAILSVGAG

-3073 FSIGINSITASAPIA
+3073 ISVGINSITASAPIA
-3088 AGGSNRIYYTN
+3088 AGGSNRIYYAN

-3113 STFREIYTVGIST
+3113 STFREIYTVGILT

-3142 FKLKGVSG
+3142 FQLKGVSG

-3156 TFTSI
+3156 TFTSS
-3161 GSGNYHRL
+3161 GSGNYHKL
-3169 EMKKKNEKSLITVN
+3169 EMKKKNEKSLITIN
-3183 GVNQYPLSYTP
+3183 GVNQYPLTYTS

-3202 IGNLVSIG
+3202 IGNVVSVG

-3215 LSGISSIMSD
+3215 VSGISSIMAN
-3225 DIIKVEDEYMTIS
+3225 DIIKIEDEYMTIS
-3238 NVGFGTTTTGPITG
+3238 NVGFGTTAVGPITG
-3252 IGTIPII
+3252 IGSIPII
-3259 QVERGKLGSTE
+3259 KVERGRLGSTE
-3270 SDHYDGSNFRIYKGS
+3270 VSHYDGSNFRIYKGS
-3285 YNIVGNEIW
+3285 YNIIGNQIW

-3333 QIYDDISN
+3333 QIYDDISTD
-3341 NFTGIARTFTLYK
+3341 FTGIGRTFTLYK
-3354 EGNTVSNA
+3354 EGNVVSNA
-3362 ISGNNL
+3362 ASGNNL
-3368 VFINDIF
+3368 LFINDVF
-3375 QTPDTVNNEGNNYEI
+3375 QTPDTENNNGNNYEI
-3390 LNSGISSVSFTSTKG
+3390 LNSGISSVSFSATKG
-3405 LLENPNT
+3405 LLPNPNE
-3412 ILIVETDVN
+3412 ILIYENDVN

-3445 VGVSSVMLDVKI
+3445 VGVSSAMLDVRI
-3457 GAGGS
+3457 GVGGS

-3527 RVSSIGIGTVFLNKS
+3527 RVSSIGIGTVFLNKV
-3542 STNASSISTSFG
+3542 STNASSITTSFG
-3554 FDMGPIYGS
+3554 FDIGPIHGS

-3573 ITDSNHTGTRAI
+3573 ITDSNHTGSKAI
-3585 ISATIGAGGSITSFN
+3585 ITATVGAGGSIISFN

-3612 VSISDP
+3612 ISISDP
-3618 SYENLSIQPIS
+3618 SYENLPIQPIS
-3629 RIGTNNPNT
+3629 RIGTNNPNA
-3638 LGVGLSI
+3638 LGIGLSI
-3645 TVNVGPNSKNVGIGT
+3645 SVSIGPNSKNVGIGT

-3672 PGYGFQLG
+3672 PGYGFELG

-3690 DSRLSSPVEKLIF
+3690 DSRLSSPIEKLIF
-3703 TVDDVKTDSFASWQL
+3703 TINDIKTDSFASWQL

-3736 RFPLFKN
+3736 RFPLYKN
-3743 GSLLSFEKNIGNNE
+3743 GSLLSFEKNIRDTE
-3757 SRKIDYDALLLIYIN
+3757 SQKIDFDALLLIYIN
-3772 GVMQEPSISYQ
+3772 GVMQEPKISYQ
-3783 FNGGTSFTFTEAPRY
+3783 FTGGTSFTFTEAPKY
-3798 EDNIAIF
+3798 EDNIAVF

-3812 VDSKETDIIPTIKPG
+3812 VDSGEINIIPSIKPG
-3827 DTVQIERNP
+3827 DTVQIKKNP
-3836 QIITTISQSPRI
+3836 QIISTVSQNPRV
-3848 ASYIVSSDILETGI
+3848 ASYIVSSDTLETGI
-3862 YLEEGIDEINFKPIS
+3862 YLEEGIDEINFKPLS
-3877 WSKQKTDLIINDV
+3877 WTKQKTDLIINDV
-3890 IQYKERD
+3890 IEYKERN

-3936 GSINEFDAL
+3936 GTINEFGAL
-3945 VILGNEPTFAD
+3945 IILGNEPTFAE
-3956 ITTNVSVGGTTI
+3956 IIANVSVGETTI
-3968 SSLTINNGG
+3968 SDLTINNGG

-3982 VGAGSSVQLKLRSIV
+3982 VGAGSSVQLKFRSIV
-3997 GLGGS
+3997 GSGGS
-4002 DAIIYAPIST
+4002 DAIIYAPISDEG
-4012 AGTITTPINIVSSGY
+4012 AITTPFDIISPGY

-4037 IAPTPSPSKE
+4037 IAPIPNPNKE
-4047 LISNITFVQGFSG
+4047 LISSIAYVQGFSG

-4071 GTDLAIQFYVKYDQ
+4071 GTDLAIKFYVEYGQ
-4085 NDAGSV
+4085 DAAE

-4102 LVFDSKVGKGTTSI
+4102 LVFDSTVGKGTTSI
-4116 DKLDNVVVGVG
+4116 NKHDNVVVGVG

-4134 YYVHSVYL
+4134 YYAHSVQL
-4142 NNLVGIITCNI
+4142 NNLKGTITCNI
-4153 HSKTDCVGIGSTFGS
+4153 HSKSNLVGIGSTFGS
-4168 QICGRFSWGRLSSFA
+4168 QICGRFSWGRLSSFN
-4183 RLSSSPLS
+4183 RLSSSPLA
-4191 INLSSYNTNSGLTS
+4191 INLSNYTVNSGLTS

-4213 YGLRNTGAIVKDIN
+4213 YGLRNTGAIVKDFD

>member
-14 QIIVNQ
+14 QIIDNQ

-65 TPEVIAGNIGLT
+65 TPEVIAGNIGLS

-131 YHQPINPEEL
+131 YHQSIDPEEL
-141 EFSTSKASSHN
+141 EFSTSKASSHDAY
-152 VHSPVT
+152 STVT

-177 PGFDGVEFSP
+177 PGFEDVAFDS
-187 NLKVDNF
+187 NLKVNNF
-194 LKRVR
+194 LKRVK

-218 YNTDPKILNTEDFLL
+218 YNVNPKILNTEDFLL
-233 KPSESEYIRRE
+233 KPSQSEYIRRE
-244 VLIAELITPESNP
+244 VLIAELITPEANP

-265 RSDDGSASG
+265 RSGDESAYG

-285 DKILYKIELFS
+285 GKVLYKIELFS
-296 GYDENTLIF
+296 GYDDNNLVF

-315 ISDNIS
+315 VSDSIS
-321 IGSSVITV
+321 IGSTVITV
-329 DSTVGFDVSG
+329 DSTVGFDTSG
-339 SFICNDRVITYSDKS
+339 SFICNDKVITYSDKS
-354 INQFYGCTNVLENI
+354 INQFYGCSNVLENI

-392 ELIVQASLSNL
+392 ELMVQASLSNL
-403 ENVDNLNYANVND
+403 ENIDDLNYVNAND
-416 NILFENFGDNILNSG
+416 NILFENFGDNILNSK

-436 ILFNSWIY
+436 VLFNSWIY
-444 NIRSRYEISEV
+444 NVRSRYEISEY
-455 SNIAENTAGITL
+455 SNVNNAATITL
-467 YEIPDKSSL
+467 YENPDKSSL
-476 KVNDR
+476 KINDR
-481 IDIFKKDSV
+481 VDIFKQNST
-490 DTVLENVPITSIDGN
+490 DTVLENISITSIDGN
-505 KVFLDKKI
+505 KVVLDTI
-513 PGVSSDQ
+513 ITGVISGQ

-542 PNILSNVQNTYNEN
+542 SNILSNVQNTYNEN

-566 LPSNTIEKSI
+566 LPSNTIVKSI
-576 KIASRD
+576 KLASSN
-582 INSNDDVDNFISEQN
+582 INSAEQIDNFITEQN

-607 FQFENDVP
+607 FENDVP
-615 FITGDSVIYTHTT
+615 FITGDSVIYTHTSD
-628 NKPIIGLTNNTEY
+628 NPIIGLTNNAEY

-647 SKNRIRLYSSRS
+647 SKNKIRLYSSRS
-659 FIVTEEFIEID
+659 FIVTGEFIEID
-670 KIYELGNHKFTLSS
+670 KIYDLGNHKFTLSS
-684 EFGKIL
+684 EFGKLL
-690 APKKSLTKFP
+690 APKKSLAKFP
-700 IKQNFNFNSQ
+700 TKQNFNFDSK
-710 TPTEPGSLGTLI
+710 TSTKSGSVGTLI

-735 IFYGPLKNLRNIN
+735 IFYGPLKNLRVIN
-748 SGIDYD
+748 SGLDYD
-754 VISPPKIIISNSS
+754 VINPPKIIISNSG

-778 VVSGSVKNVIVDPQ
+778 VVSGSVKNVVIDPQ
-792 KVSIKRIISAKISG
+792 SVSIKRIISAKISG
-806 GNGSGAILEPILS
+806 GNGSGAILEPVLS

-829 LQSTRG
+829 LQSTVG
-835 GGVNI
+835 GGINI
-840 SDESIVFSDFHKLKN
+840 SNETIVFSDYHNLKD
-855 GQKIVYNSNGNP
+855 GQKIVYNSNGNLP
-867 QLGIGTFNGSNT
+867 LGIGTFGGSNT
-879 SQEKYLQNG
+879 YQSKYLENG

-896 NTKAIQLYYSQSDL
+896 NTKTIKLYYSESDL

-966 SNTINYIN
+966 SNTINYVN

-979 GEIINYSHESLDSIL
+979 GEIINYSYESENPIS
-994 GLSTSKQYYILKNTN
+994 GLSTSKQYYILKTTN

-1017 GYINVGISKTDY
+1017 GYISVGVSKTDY
-1029 NRRKPI
+1029 TRRNPV
-1035 KFETNP
+1035 KFATNP

-1070 PVVRGEIIDAYLYE
+1070 PVVRGEIVDAYLYE
-1084 SGTNYGSNVLNFHKK
+1084 SGTNYGSNILNFHKK
-1099 PTVTIKNGSGAQ
+1099 PIVTIKSGSGAQ

-1123 VEIQLGGSF
+1123 VEIQTGGSF
-1132 YPSSINLDIFGSGL
+1132 YPSSINLDVFGSGL
-1146 GAELRANIVK
+1146 GAELRANIVN

-1169 GYDENTQIKVSVP
+1169 GYDQNTQIKVNVP

-1195 TINNVER
+1195 TVNNMQR

-1207 LTDYNGDLAYGVCGY
+1207 LTEYNGDLAYGICGY
-1222 LPEREGIL
+1222 MPEREGVL
-1230 FADPDTN
+1230 FSDPDPN

-1256 YGHSD
+1256 YGYSD

-1275 YSLNIENVDNRPL
+1275 YSLNISNVDNRPL

-1304 DSGQLDKSNGRF
+1304 NSGQLDKSNGRF

-1328 YHVGIKIDPNSGNF
+1328 YHVGVKIDPNTGGF

-1358 EDNSYIDQNID
+1358 EDNFYTDQNID
-1369 FNDSILVRNTFP
+1369 FNDSVLVRNTFP
-1381 YRVNNDYSAND
+1381 YRVNNDYSSND
-1392 FLPKVNKKLRQISK
+1392 FLPKVNKKLRQITK
-1406 IKSITSGK
+1406 IKSIKSGE

-1429 GDSISFDNTGTD
+1429 GDSLSFDNTETD
-1441 GSGCYVEVSKI
+1441 GSGCYAEVSKI

-1460 ETSFKNYENVIFTWK
+1460 ETSFENYEDVIFTWK

-1481 AHISPYHELIDGDIV
+1481 AHILPYHELLDGNIV
-1496 QITGISTYILGLS
+1496 QISGISTYISGLS
-1509 NNHKT
+1509 NNHKIST
-1514 SINRSNTRLTKAM
+1514 NQSNTRLAKEM
-1527 TSSGIVTDIYVTN
+1527 GSSGIVTDIYVTN

-1548 SSIVIE
+1548 STIAIE
-1554 NETCSVLNI
+1554 NEICSVLNI
-1563 FNEQNVIRIDRGSV
+1563 FNDQNVIRVDRGSV
-1577 GTSHTSSTIVN
+1577 GTSHTSSTIVE

-1598 STDYF
+1598 NTDYF
-1603 DSSLNDI
+1603 DSSLNDV

-1623 DTGSSISRE
+1623 DTGSSISSE

-1637 YKKDIS
+1637 YKKEIS

-1672 INVSNISGPS
+1672 INVSNISGPY
-1682 QFSLGIGTHVYIINK
+1682 QFSLGIGTHVYVINK

-1707 VGLTTQTNGLFFITS
+1707 VGLTTQTDGLFFITN
-1722 GNNKYDYSFSSVSNQ
+1722 GNNKYDYSFSSISNQ
-1737 ILGSVKKI
+1737 ISGSVKKI
-1745 DATITTSENHDLLDS
+1745 DAIITTSENHELLDS

-1779 SIRVRYE
+1779 FIKVKYE

-1795 PVGFNSSSVNVT
+1795 PIGFNSSSVNVG
-1807 SNIITLPS
+1807 SNIINLPS

-1825 YKAIGTKI
+1825 YKATGTKI
-1833 SGLTTSEYYVYRNTS
+1833 SGLTTSEYYVYRTNS
-1848 NNIQLCETYID
+1848 NNIQLCETYVD

-1872 SGGNNQEISQINPRI
+1872 SGGNSQEISQINPRI

-1909 EFFYDKQFN
+1909 QFFYDKQFN
-1918 KNFVSIANTSN
+1918 NNFVSVANTSN
-1929 FTVSNKINNAGIV
+1929 FTVTDKINNVGIV

-1955 NLYYSLSKNGIP
+1955 NLYYSLSKNGIL

-1972 KDEDYQISFV
+1972 NDDDYQISFV

-1995 GSTTFHISLN
+1995 GSTTFHISLY

-2012 YVQSECSYL
+2012 YTQDECSYF
-2021 KYETISKSAKGGISN
+2021 KYETTSRSAKGGISN

-2058 SFGKNSIL
+2058 SSGKNSIL
-2066 QLNSKSIGKIGKI
+2066 ELNSNSIGKIGKI
-2079 EINNDGYDYP
+2079 EIDNDGYDYP
-2089 SDKSLRAHARIDTIA
+2089 SDKSLRGRAQIDTVVF
-2104 IISDNEK
+2104 ISNNEK
-2111 IENVKVLSGGKNIV
+2111 IQDIKVLNGGKNII

-2132 VNLVSRKKVLNGL
+2132 VNMVSRKKILNGL
-2145 FEVQLGKNNISQVNI
+2145 FEVKMGKNNISYVDI
-2160 IQKPTGLESVNH
+2160 IQKPSGLESVVH
-2172 QIFTINN
+2172 QIFSINN

-2184 IEQITSATNGIVECI
+2184 IEEITSTTNGIVECI
-2199 IRTPP
+2199 LRTPP
-2204 ITGYTIPPFEV
+2204 ITGYTVPPFEE
-2215 GDLVFVEGIV
+2215 GDLIFVEGIV
-2225 KPSKT
+2225 KPSST

-2258 INTDPAILKYDI
+2258 INTDPAVLKYDI
-2270 SEYTLTPGKIPA
+2270 SEYTLTPGKTP
-2282 EFSAFSPSQFTAIT
+2282 FTAFFPSTFTAIT
-2296 NIKNYPIFQLTQIID
+2296 NIKNYPTFELTQTVDNFID
-2311 NFVDN
+2311 NETAVV
-2316 ENIIINGNV
+2316 NGNI
-2325 SNALVKKSSSNSLNI
+2325 SNALIKKSSNSSLNI
-2340 FDPNNSLKNYDII
+2340 SDPENLLKNYDII
-2353 RGVSSGAIAKIS
+2353 QGAASGAIAKIS
-2365 RVFNYDNVRYTI
+2365 RVFKYDNVRYVI

-2392 KLNTDLQVTADN
+2392 KLNNDLQVTSDN

-2419 YINFVDYVNNLVHP
+2419 YKNFIDYANNLVHP

-2444 TSAARSSIG
+2444 TSVARSSIG

-2467 KRIDT
+2467 KRVDT
-2472 IDNFDLVVDYNTV
+2472 IDNFDLVTDYNTI
-2485 GDSSTLIKF
+2485 GNSSTLIKF

-2500 DFIECLSNR
+2500 GYIACLSNR
-2509 VLQVDDISNS
+2509 VLQIDDISNS
-2519 FSSSEFNKDTFLE
+2519 FSSSELNKDLFLD

-2539 DFYSKFLVQV
+2539 DFYSKFLIQV
-2549 CDTEQESY
+2549 CDTEHENY
-2557 QLSEIIV
+2557 QLSEIVI
-2564 INDYNTTYTMN
+2564 INDYNTTYTLN

-2622 PGTKNVGVGFT
+2622 PGITNIGVGFT
-2633 DYGFVRLSGKT
+2633 NCGFIRLSGKT
-2644 EKLDPG
+2644 EKLLPG

-2656 MFRGLLNQFN
+2656 MFMGLLNQFN
-2666 TIFSSS
+2666 TIYSSS
-2672 LIIDTD
+2672 IIIDTD

-2683 YYEVIGYHDGVTP
+2683 YYEVIGYHDGVEP

-2705 EQSISGLSG
+2705 EKSISGLSAG
-2714 SYIGTFGLNVSG
+2714 YIGTFGLNVSNN
-2726 GILNLSFFSNK
+2726 ILNLSFTSNK
-2737 NNNIVVKTKTVG
+2737 NNNILVKTKTVG
-2749 FGTTAGGIGTY
+2749 FGTTASGIGTY
-2760 RYLVDDQIPGT
+2760 RYLVDDQTPGT
-2771 EQTTR
+2771 ERTTR

-2788 TIKTFDSSVESS
+2788 TIKTFDSSVDSS

-2814 LHQVSVIANQVS
+2814 LHQVSVIADQVR

-2860 PDSQFQNSQ
+2860 PDNQFQNSE
-2869 ILVQSFDQF
+2869 ILVQSFHQF
-2878 IYSSLDE
+2878 IYSDFDE
-2885 FNIPDELLYGTSKEK
+2885 FNIPDELIYGTSKEK
-2900 FSINKYGSIN
+2900 FSINRYGSIN

-2922 YDRIPIFQKTFN
+2922 HNRTPIFEKTFN
-2934 PTSLS
+2934 PANST

-2962 YTPDSTLIGI
+2962 YTPGSTLLGI
-2972 AASSVGI
+2972 TPSSVGI
-2979 GTTIVGGNSIEGDFI
+2979 GTTIVGGNSVEGDFI

-3001 GISNIDG
+3001 GIGNTDG
-3008 IVVGNQISGKSITNN
+3008 IVIGNKISGNGVPDN
-3023 TTIVSIG
+3023 TQIVSIG

-3036 IGNVSSGSSVITGIA
+3036 IGNVSSGSSIITGIA

-3073 FSIGINSITASAPIA
+3073 LSIGINSITASAPIA
-3088 AGGSNRIYYTN
+3088 SGGSNRIYYTN
-3099 TLKSSLTLS
+3099 TLKSSLKLS
-3108 NVSVA
+3108 NVSTA
-3113 STFREIYTVGIST
+3113 STFRAVYTVGILT
-3126 NICPSKVYAI
+3126 DICPSKVYAI
-3136 KIDENN
+3136 KIDENK

-3156 TFTSI
+3156 TFTSS
-3161 GSGNYHRL
+3161 GSGNYHKL
-3169 EMKKKNEKSLITVN
+3169 EMEKKNEKSLITVN
-3183 GVNQYPLSYTP
+3183 GVNQYPLTYTP
-3194 LVGILTGN
+3194 LAGILTGN
-3202 IGNLVSIG
+3202 TGNLVSIG
-3210 ASFIR
+3210 VSFIGV
-3215 LSGISSIMSD
+3215 SGISSIMSN
-3225 DIIKVEDEYMTIS
+3225 DIIKVENEYMTIS
-3238 NVGFGTTTTGPITG
+3238 NVGFGTTVTGPITG

-3259 QVERGKLGSTE
+3259 EVERGKLGSTE
-3270 SDHYDGSNFRIYKGS
+3270 SNHYDGSNFRIYKGS

-3312 LLSPKSTFNG
+3312 LLAPKSTFNG

-3333 QIYDDISN
+3333 QIYDDIST
-3341 NFTGIARTFTLYK
+3341 NFTGIGRTFTLYK

-3362 ISGNNL
+3362 VAGNNL
-3368 VFINDIF
+3368 VFINDVF
-3375 QTPDTVNNEGNNYEI
+3375 QTPDTENNNGNNYEI
-3390 LNSGISSVSFTSTKG
+3390 LNSGISSVSFTATKG
-3405 LLENPNT
+3405 LLPNPNE
-3412 ILIVETDVN
+3412 ILIYENDVN

-3430 IVSLASTGGIGYAPL
+3430 IVSLGSTGGIGYAPL
-3445 VGVSSVMLDVKI
+3445 VGVSSTMLEVRI

-3462 ISYIGFTSSIVV
+3462 ISYIGFTSSIIV
-3474 GIATTGII
+3474 GIATTGTI
-3482 GMATDRITGI
+3482 GPAANEITGI
-3492 TTRNVRVN
+3492 QTSGIKVN

-3507 STQRSGD
+3507 STQNSGD

-3527 RVSSIGIGTVFLNKS
+3527 KVSSIGVGTVFLTKV
-3542 STNASSISTSFG
+3542 STNVSSISTSFG
-3554 FDMGPIYGS
+3554 FNIGPIYGS

-3573 ITDSNHTGTRAI
+3573 ITDSNHTGTQASI
-3585 ISATIGAGGSITSFN
+3585 TATVGAGGSIISFN
-3600 INNGGTGYTNPL
+3600 INNGGTGYASPL

-3645 TVNVGPNSKNVGIGT
+3645 SVSVGPNSKNVGIGT
-3660 SYFAITSFEIKK
+3660 SYFAIKSFEIKK

-3690 DSRLSSPVEKLIF
+3690 DSRLLSPIEKLIF
-3703 TVDDVKTDSFASWQL
+3703 TVDDVRTDSFASWQL
-3718 GEFDFIDSTKD
+3718 GEFDFIDSSKE
-3729 LQNSVRK
+3729 LQNSVRT
-3736 RFPLFKN
+3736 RFPLYKN
-3743 GSLLSFEKNIGNNE
+3743 GSLLSFERDISNNE
-3757 SRKIDYDALLLIYIN
+3757 SQNIDFDPLLLIYVN
-3772 GVMQEPSISYQ
+3772 GVMQEPGISYQ
-3783 FNGGTSFTFTEAPRY
+3783 FDGGTSFTFNEAPRY
-3798 EDNIAIF
+3798 EDDIAIF

-3812 VDSKETDIIPTIKPG
+3812 VDSGEINVIPTVKPG
-3827 DTVQIERNP
+3827 DTVQIQKNP
-3836 QIITTISQSPRI
+3836 QIISTISQNPRV
-3848 ASYIVSSDILETGI
+3848 ASYIASSDILETGI
-3862 YLEEGIDEINFKPIS
+3862 YLEEGIDEINFKPLS
-3877 WSKQKTDLIINDV
+3877 WTKQKTDLIINDV

-3897 SLESLIFPTAKIIK
+3897 SLESLVFPTAKIIK

-3922 DNAQFFNY
+3922 DDAQFFNY
-3930 EENSGG
+3930 EENSGAG
-3936 GSINEFDAL
+3936 EITKFDAL
-3945 VILGNEPTFAD
+3945 VISGNEPTFAS
-3956 ITTNVSVGGTTI
+3956 ITANVSVGQTTI

-3982 VGAGSSVQLKLRSIV
+3982 VGAGSSVLLKLRSIV

-4002 DAIIYAPIST
+4002 DAVIYAPISI
-4012 AGTITTPINIVSSGY
+4012 AGTITTPINIISSGY

-4037 IAPTPSPSKE
+4037 IAPIPSPNKE
-4047 LISNITFVQGFSG
+4047 LISNITYVQGFSG
-4060 IITGITTSAGI
+4060 IITGITTCAGI
-4071 GTDLAIQFYVKYDQ
+4071 GTDLAIKFYVEYGQ
-4085 NDAGSV
+4085 DATE

-4102 LVFDSKVGKGTTSI
+4102 LVFDSTVGKGTTSI
-4116 DKLDNVVVGVG
+4116 NKNNNAVVGVG

-4134 YYVHSVYL
+4134 YYAHSVQL
-4142 NNLVGIITCNI
+4142 SNLKGTIICNI
-4153 HSKTDCVGIGSTFGS
+4153 HSESNSVGIGSTFGS
-4168 QICGRFSWGRLSSFA
+4168 EICGRFSWGRLSSFT
-4183 RLSSSPLS
+4183 RSSSSPLVVD
-4191 INLSSYNTNSGLTS
+4191 LSGYSVNSGLTS
-4205 YPTIQRRN
+4205 YPTMQRRN
-4213 YGLRNTGAIVKDIN
+4213 YGLRSTGAIVKDF

>member
-1 MISTGFEQRVKIQ
+1 MISTGFEKRVKIQ
-14 QIIVNQ
+14 QIIDNQ

-65 TPEVIAGNIGLT
+65 TPEVIASNISLS

-93 GFPSQYGLLKIDD
+93 GFPSEYGLLKIDD

-131 YHQPINPEEL
+131 YHQSIDPEEL
-141 EFSTSKASSHN
+141 EFSTSKASSHDAD
-152 VHSPVT
+152 SPVI

-177 PGFDGVEFSP
+177 PGFDGVELSP

-194 LKRVR
+194 LKRVK

-209 SFKILFNVL
+209 SFEILFNVL
-218 YNTDPKILNTEDFLL
+218 YNVNSKILNTEDFLL

-244 VLIAELITPESNP
+244 VLIAELITPEANP

-265 RSDDGSASG
+265 RSNDESASG

-285 DKILYKIELFS
+285 GKVLYKIELFS
-296 GYDENTLIF
+296 GYDDNNLVF

-315 ISDNIS
+315 VSDSIS

-339 SFICNDRVITYSDKS
+339 SFICNDKVITYSDKS

-377 KIIYG
+377 KVIYG
-382 YENGDLTKKI
+382 YENGDSTKKI
-392 ELIVQASLSNL
+392 ELTVQASLSNL
-403 ENVDNLNYANVND
+403 ENIDDLNYSSVGD
-416 NILFENFGDNILNSG
+416 NILFENFGDNVVNSK

-444 NIRSRYEISEV
+444 NVRSRYEILRY
-455 SNIAENTAGITL
+455 SNGNDAATITL

-476 KVNDR
+476 KVNDSV
-481 IDIFKKDSV
+481 DIFKQDSI
-490 DTVLENVPITSIDGN
+490 DTVLENVRITSIDGN
-505 KVFLDKKI
+505 NVFLDKKI
-513 PGVSSDQ
+513 TGVISGQ

-528 DYASTSNNSVVLKY
+528 DYASTSQNSIQLKY
-542 PNILSNVQNTYNEN
+542 PNILSNVQNAYNEN
-556 EEYIYVASNS
+556 EEYIHIASNS
-566 LPSNTIEKSI
+566 LPSNTIVKSI
-576 KIASRD
+576 KIAS
-582 INSNDDVDNFISEQN
+582 SNISSIEQIDNFITVQN
-597 NQTFKYSVLV
+597 DQTFKYSVLV
-607 FQFENDVP
+607 FANDVP
-615 FITGDSVIYTHTT
+615 FITGDSVIYTHTS
-628 NKPIIGLTNNTEY
+628 NNPIVGLTNNTEY

-647 SKNRIRLYSSRS
+647 SKNQIRLYSSRS
-659 FIVTEEFIEID
+659 FIVNGEFIEID
-670 KIYELGNHKFTLSS
+670 KIYDLGNHKFTLSS

-690 APKKSLTKFP
+690 APKKSLSKFP
-700 IKQNFNFNSQ
+700 TKQNFNFDSQ
-710 TPTEPGSLGTLI
+710 ISTKPGSVGTLI
-722 NGVDIINYKSNDK
+722 NGVDIVNYKSNDK
-735 IFYGPLKNLRNIN
+735 IFYGPLTNLRVIN
-748 SGIDYD
+748 SGLDYD
-754 VISPPKIIISNSS
+754 VINPPKIIISNSS
-767 VGLGTTALANV
+767 IGLGTSALANV
-778 VVSGSVKNVIVDPQ
+778 VVSGSVKNIVIDPQ
-792 KVSIKRIISAKISG
+792 KISIKRIISAKISG
-806 GNGSGAILEPILS
+806 GNGSGAILEPVLS

-829 LQSTRG
+829 LQSTNG

-840 SDESIVFSDFHKLKN
+840 SNDTIVFSDFHKLKD
-855 GQKIVYNSNGNP
+855 GQKIVYNSNGNLP
-867 QLGIGTFNGSNT
+867 LGIGTFNFSNT
-879 SQEKYLQNG
+879 PQGIYLENG
-888 SVYYPKIL
+888 SVYYPKVV
-896 NTKAIQLYYSQSDL
+896 NTRAIRLYYYQSDL
-910 NSGINT
+910 ISGINT
-916 VGFTTE
+916 IGFTEE

-944 LDGGSGYTN
+944 LDGGFGYTN

-966 SNTINYIN
+966 SNTINYAN

-979 GEIINYSHESLDSIL
+979 GEIINYSHESENPVS
-994 GLSTSKQYYILKNTN
+994 GLSTSKQYYILKNTD

-1029 NRRKPI
+1029 NRRKSV
-1035 KFETNP
+1035 KFESNP

-1099 PTVTIKNGSGAQ
+1099 PTITIKNGGGAQ
-1111 LKPIIINGRIVA
+1111 LKPIIINGRIVG
-1123 VEIQLGGSF
+1123 VEIQTGGSF

-1156 GRINSIVVINGGI
+1156 GRINSIIVINGGI
-1169 GYDENTQIKVSVP
+1169 GYDENTQIKISVP

-1195 TINNVER
+1195 TINNVQR

-1207 LTDYNGDLAYGVCGY
+1207 LTEYNGDLVYGVCGY
-1222 LPEREGIL
+1222 LAEREGVL
-1230 FADPDTN
+1230 FEDPDTN

-1256 YGHSD
+1256 YGHINAKD
-1261 PRNFNSEIIKLQSG
+1261 FNSEIIKLQSG
-1275 YSLNIENVDNRPL
+1275 YSLNLENVYNRPS

-1304 DSGQLDKSNGRF
+1304 DSGQLDVSNGRF

-1328 YHVGIKIDPNSGNF
+1328 YHVGVKIDSDTGGF

-1358 EDNSYIDQNID
+1358 EDNFYADQNTD
-1369 FNDSILVRNTFP
+1369 FNDSVLVRNTFP
-1381 YRVNNDYSAND
+1381 YRVNNDHSAND
-1392 FLPKVNKKLRQISK
+1392 FLPKVNKKLRQITK
-1406 IKSITSGK
+1406 IKSIKSGK
-1414 IDSIDII
+1414 IDSVDII

-1429 GDSISFDNTGTD
+1429 GDSLSFDNTETG
-1441 GSGCYVEVSKI
+1441 GGGCYAEISKI

-1460 ETSFKNYENVIFTWK
+1460 ETSFTDYENTLFTWK

-1481 AHISPYHELIDGDIV
+1481 AHIFPYHELLDGDTV
-1496 QITGISTYILGLS
+1496 QITGISTNILGLS
-1509 NNHKT
+1509 NNHKIST
-1514 SINRSNTRLTKAM
+1514 NQLNTRLSREM
-1527 TSSGIVTDIYVTN
+1527 GSSGIITDIYVTN
-1540 IPDIVSIG
+1540 IPDIISIG
-1548 SSIVIE
+1548 SSISIE
-1554 NETCSVLNI
+1554 DETCSILNV
-1563 FNEQNVIRIDRGSV
+1563 FEEQNVIRINRGSV
-1577 GTSHTSSTIVN
+1577 GTSHTSSTIVE
-1588 VYSNYFDINL
+1588 VYSDYFDINL
-1598 STDYF
+1598 SANYF
-1603 DSSLNDI
+1603 DSSVNDI
-1610 VYFNPTISIGVGI
+1610 VYFNPTISMGVGI

-1643 IPTQSIYL
+1643 IPIQSIYL

-1658 NQRVLFSGSSGGSS
+1658 NQRVLFSGSSGGDA
-1672 INVSNISGPS
+1672 INVSNISGPT

-1707 VGLTTQTNGLFFITS
+1707 VGLTTLTNGLFFITS
-1722 GNNKYDYSFSSVSNQ
+1722 GNNKYDYRFSNLPNQ

-1745 DATITTSENHDLLDS
+1745 DAKITTSENHGLLDS

-1779 SIRVRYE
+1779 FINVKYD

-1795 PVGFNSSSVNVT
+1795 PVGFNSSSVNVG
-1807 SNIITLPS
+1807 SNIINLPS

-1825 YKAIGTKI
+1825 YKATGTKI
-1833 SGLTTSEYYVYRNTS
+1833 SGLTTSEYYVYRHNS

-1872 SGGNNQEISQINPRI
+1872 SGGNTQEISQVNPRI
-1887 LSIKNNNLVF
+1887 LSIKNNSLVF

-1918 KNFVSIANTSN
+1918 KNFISIANTSN
-1929 FTVSNKINNAGIV
+1929 FTITNKTNNVGVV
-1942 TESTINFSENLPE
+1942 TESTINFSDNLPG
-1955 NLYYSLSKNGIP
+1955 NLYYSLSKNGIS

-1972 KDEDYQISFV
+1972 EDEDYQISFV
-1982 DELYNQEYKISGV
+1982 DNLYNQEYKISGI
-1995 GSTTFHISLN
+1995 GSTTFHISLY

-2012 YVQSECSYL
+2012 YTQNECSDF
-2021 KYETISKSAKGGISN
+2021 KYETTSKSAKGGISN

-2050 KILEIVSK
+2050 KIVEIVSR
-2058 SFGKNSIL
+2058 SSGKNSIL
-2066 QLNSKSIGKIGKI
+2066 ELNSKSIGKIGKI
-2079 EINNDGYDYP
+2079 EIDNGGYDYP
-2089 SDKSLRAHARIDTIA
+2089 SDKSLRAHARIDTITF
-2104 IISDNEK
+2104 INNNEK
-2111 IENVKVLSGGKNIV
+2111 IDNIKVLSGGRNII

-2132 VNLVSRKKVLNGL
+2132 VNTVSRERVLSGL
-2145 FEVQLGKNNISQVNI
+2145 FEVNLGRNNISDVTI

-2172 QIFTINN
+2172 QIFSINN
-2179 SNGIS
+2179 SNGIT
-2184 IEQITSATNGIVECI
+2184 IEEIISVTNGIVECI
-2199 IRTPP
+2199 LRTPS
-2204 ITGYTIPPFEV
+2204 ITGYTVPPFEV
-2215 GDLVFVEGIV
+2215 GDLIFVEGIV
-2225 KPSKT
+2225 KPSST

-2258 INTDPAILKYDI
+2258 TNSDPAILKYDI
-2270 SEYTLTPGKIPA
+2270 SDYTLTPGKSP
-2282 EFSAFSPSQFTAIT
+2282 FSAFVPSQFTAIT
-2296 NIKNYPIFQLTQIID
+2296 NTKNYPTFELTQMVD
-2311 NFVDN
+2311 NFIDN
-2316 ENIIINGNV
+2316 ENIIINDNIT
-2325 SNALVKKSSSNSLNI
+2325 NALIKKSSINSLSI
-2340 FDPNNSLKNYDII
+2340 FDPENLLKNYDII
-2353 RGVSSGAIAKIS
+2353 RGAISGAIAKIY
-2365 RVFNYDNVRYTI
+2365 RVFKYDNVRYAI

-2392 KLNTDLQVTADN
+2392 KLNTDLQVTSDN

-2419 YINFVDYVNNLVHP
+2419 YKNFVDYANNLVHP

-2444 TSAARSSIG
+2444 TSVARSSIG

-2472 IDNFDLVVDYNTV
+2472 IDNFDLVADYNPIQN
-2485 GDSSTLIKF
+2485 SSTLIRF

-2500 DFIECLSNR
+2500 DYIECLSNR

-2519 FSSSEFNKDTFLE
+2519 FSSSEFNKDLFLD
-2532 AYEYPLT
+2532 AYEYSLT
-2539 DFYSKFLVQV
+2539 DFYSKFLIQV
-2549 CDTEQESY
+2549 CDTEQQNY
-2557 QLSEIIV
+2557 QLSEIVI
-2564 INDYNTTYTMN
+2564 INDYNTTYTLN

-2598 ILRFNPSDPYNKGYE
+2598 VLKFIPSDPYNTGYN

-2622 PGTKNVGVGFT
+2622 PGTTNIGVGFT
-2633 DYGFVRLSGKT
+2633 DYGFIRLSGKT
-2644 EKLDPG
+2644 EKLLPG

-2656 MFRGLLNQFN
+2656 MFTGLLTKFD

-2672 LIIDTD
+2672 IIIDTD

-2683 YYEVIGYHDGVTP
+2683 YYEVIGYHDGVQP

-2705 EQSISGLSG
+2705 EKSISGLSG
-2714 SYIGTFGLNVSG
+2714 GYIGTFGLNVSNN
-2726 GILNLSFFSNK
+2726 ILNLSFHSNK
-2737 NNNIVVKTKTVG
+2737 NNNILVKTKTVG
-2749 FGTTAGGIGTY
+2749 FGTTSSGIGTY
-2760 RYLVDDQIPGT
+2760 RYLVDGQTSGT
-2771 EQTTR
+2771 ERTTR
-2776 LESDYKVITGIT
+2776 FESDYRIITGIT
-2788 TIKTFDSSVESS
+2788 TIKTFDSSVDSS

-2814 LHQVSVIANQVS
+2814 LHQVSVIADQTR

-2860 PDSQFQNSQ
+2860 PDIQFQNSK

-2878 IYSSLDE
+2878 IYSDFDE

-2900 FSINKYGSIN
+2900 FSINRYGSIN

-2922 YDRIPIFQKTFN
+2922 YDRTPIFQKTFN
-2934 PTSLS
+2934 PSNLS
-2939 TLNKATGIFTINNHF
+2939 ALNKQTGIFTINNHF

-2962 YTPDSTLIGI
+2962 YTPGSTLTGI

-2979 GTTIVGGNSIEGDFI
+2979 GTTIVGGNSINGDFI

-3001 GISNIDG
+3001 GIEYTTG
-3008 IVVGNQISGKSITNN
+3008 ISVGNKILGKGIPNN
-3023 TTIVSIG
+3023 TEIVSIG

-3051 NTTILSVGAG
+3051 NTVILSVGAG

-3073 FSIGINSITASAPIA
+3073 TSIGINSITASAPIA

-3113 STFREIYTVGIST
+3113 STFREIYTVGILT
-3126 NICPSKVYAI
+3126 NICPSKVYVI
-3136 KIDENN
+3136 KIDANN

-3156 TFTSI
+3156 TFTSS
-3161 GSGNYHRL
+3161 GSGNYHKL
-3169 EMKKKNEKSLITVN
+3169 EMKKKNEKSLITIN
-3183 GVNQYPLSYTP
+3183 GVNQYPLTYTS

-3202 IGNLVSIG
+3202 IGNVVSVG
-3210 ASFIR
+3210 ASFIGV
-3215 LSGISSIMSD
+3215 SGISSIMAN
-3225 DIIKVEDEYMTIS
+3225 DIIKIEDEYMTIS
-3238 NVGFGTTTTGPITG
+3238 NVGFGTTVIGPITG
-3252 IGTIPII
+3252 IGSIPII
-3259 QVERGKLGSTE
+3259 KVERGRLGSTE
-3270 SDHYDGSNFRIYKGS
+3270 VSHYDGSNFRIYRGS

-3333 QIYDDISN
+3333 QIYDDIST
-3341 NFTGIARTFTLYK
+3341 NFTGIGRTFTLYK

-3362 ISGNNL
+3362 VSGNNL
-3368 VFINDIF
+3368 VFINDVF
-3375 QTPDTVNNEGNNYEI
+3375 QTPDTENNNGNNYEI
-3390 LNSGISSVSFTSTKG
+3390 LNSGISSISFSATKG
-3405 LLENPNT
+3405 LLPNPNQ
-3412 ILIVETDVN
+3412 ILIYENDVN

-3445 VGVSSVMLDVKI
+3445 VGVSSTMLEVRI

-3474 GIATTGII
+3474 GIATTGTI
-3482 GMATDRITGI
+3482 GAAADRITGI

-3507 STQRSGD
+3507 STQNSGD
-3514 IIPNITKILPFDT
+3514 IIKNITKILPFDT
-3527 RVSSIGIGTVFLNKS
+3527 RVSSIGIGTVFLNKV
-3542 STNASSISTSFG
+3542 STNASSITTSFG
-3554 FDMGPIYGS
+3554 FDVGPIYGS
-3563 GYNKSTISIG
+3563 GYNKSSISIG
-3573 ITDSNHTGTRAI
+3573 ITDSNHTGVQAAI
-3585 ISATIGAGGSITSFN
+3585 TATVGAGGSITSFN
-3600 INNGGTGYTNPL
+3600 ITNGGTGYVSPL

-3618 SYENLSIQPIS
+3618 TYENLSIQPIS

-3638 LGVGLSI
+3638 LGIGLSI
-3645 TVNVGPNSKNVGIGT
+3645 SVSVGPNFKNVGVGT
-3660 SYFAITSFEIKK
+3660 SYFAINSYEIKK
-3672 PGYGFQLG
+3672 PGYGFELG

-3690 DSRLSSPVEKLIF
+3690 DSRLSSPIEKLIF
-3703 TVDDVKTDSFASWQL
+3703 TVNDVKTDSFASWQL
-3718 GEFDFIDSTKD
+3718 GEFDFIDTIKE

-3736 RFPLFKN
+3736 RFPLYKN
-3743 GSLLSFEKNIGNNE
+3743 GSLLSFEKNIRDTE
-3757 SRKIDYDALLLIYIN
+3757 SQKIDFGALLLIYIN
-3772 GVMQEPSISYQ
+3772 GVMQEPRISYQ
-3783 FNGGTSFTFTEAPRY
+3783 FTGGTSFSFTEAPRY

-3805 FYRGTAG
+3805 FYRGTTG
-3812 VDSKETDIIPTIKPG
+3812 DDSRETNVIPTIKPG
-3827 DTVQIERNP
+3827 DTVQIKKNP
-3836 QIITTISQSPRI
+3836 QIISTISQSPRI
-3848 ASYIVSSDILETGI
+3848 ASYIVSSDTLETGI
-3862 YLEEGIDEINFKPIS
+3862 YLEEGIDEINLKPLS
-3877 WSKQKTDLIINDV
+3877 WTKQKTDLIVNDV

-3930 EENSGG
+3930 EENSGAG
-3936 GSINEFDAL
+3936 EINKFNAL
-3945 VILGNEPTFAD
+3945 IISGNEPTFAD
-3956 ITTNVSVGGTTI
+3956 ITANVSVGETTI
-3968 SSLTINNGG
+3968 SSLTINDGGNGYG
-3977 SGYNY
+3977 Y
-3982 VGAGSSVQLKLRSIV
+3982 VGAGSSVRLKLRSIV
-3997 GLGGS
+3997 GSGGS
-4002 DAIIYAPIST
+4002 DAIIYAPISIE
-4012 AGTITTPINIVSSGY
+4012 GSITTPFDIISAGY

-4037 IAPTPSPSKE
+4037 IAPIPSPTKE
-4047 LISNITFVQGFSG
+4047 LISNITYVQGFSG
-4060 IITGITTSAGI
+4060 IITGITTCAGI
-4071 GTDLAIQFYVKYDQ
+4071 GTDLAIQFYVEYGE
-4085 NDAGSV
+4085 NV
-4091 SDLLSDSQYPI
+4091 TESDLLSDSQYPI
-4102 LVFDSKVGKGTTSI
+4102 LVFDSTIGKGTTSI
-4116 DKLDNVVVGVG
+4116 NKNNNAVVGVG

-4134 YYVHSVYL
+4134 YYAHSVQL
-4142 NNLVGIITCNI
+4142 NNLKGSIICNI
-4153 HSKTDCVGIGSTFGS
+4153 HSKSSSVGIGSTFGS
-4168 QICGRFSWGRLSSFA
+4168 NICGRFSWGRLSSFS
-4183 RLSSSPLS
+4183 RLSSSPISLDLS
-4191 INLSSYNTNSGLTS
+4191 NYTVNSGLTS

-4213 YGLRNTGAIVKDIN
+4213 YGLRDTGAIVKDFD